1 MDENARPI
9 MSSAA
14 PRFGFSGEAGST
26 HLARSYML
34 AELQT
39 LLAYTPDPETT
50 KARYRTAVIDENC
63 LGKQSGQTRK
73 LTYRHLR
80 RLYALDPAVPIF
92 QALRYFWARD
102 PDGQPL
108 LALCCACARDS
119 LLRASVPL
127 VRDLPA
133 DTPLPCAAMEEF
145 LTTAFPG
152 RFSPATVRSAAR
164 NLLATWSK
172 SGHLVGKTGKV
183 RARATATAGA
193 TAYALYL
200 GTLLGARG
208 PLLFDAPYATLL
220 DCPIGDRYNLA
231 GMAAQRAWLVMR
243 RISDVV
249 EVSFPALI
257 TELHRGWFRE

>member
-9 MSSAA
+9 MPSAA

-127 VRDLPA
+127 VRALPA

-249 EVSFPALI
+249 EVSFPALM

>member
-9 MSSAA
+9 MPSAA

-108 LALCCACARDS
+108 L
-119 LLRASVPL
+119 
-127 VRDLPA
+127 
-133 DTPLPCAAMEEF
+133 
-145 LTTAFPG
+145 
-152 RFSPATVRSAAR
+152 
-164 NLLATWSK
+164 
-172 SGHLVGKTGKV
+172 
-183 RARATATAGA
+183 
-193 TAYALYL
+193 
-200 GTLLGARG
+200 
-208 PLLFDAPYATLL
+208 YATLL